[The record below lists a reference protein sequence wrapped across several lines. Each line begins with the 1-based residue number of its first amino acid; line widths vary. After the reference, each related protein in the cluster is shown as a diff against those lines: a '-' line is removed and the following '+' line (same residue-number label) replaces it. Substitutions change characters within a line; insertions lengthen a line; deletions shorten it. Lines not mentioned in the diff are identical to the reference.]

1 METNRADVMGGAPPL
16 RAGRFGIR
24 YEDLR
29 SLANGVYRAY
39 AQQVARQGNRAV
51 ATRELLE
58 AIKLAAW
65 WLSAPTWP
73 RRIPSAL
80 LLTGTVGT
88 GKTTLAK
95 ALGAIY
101 HRAPERAA
109 AGEFGNPLAHD
120 TKLKTFWRAVDLYRE
135 YDPEQT
141 VRYVPSA
148 DGRRFQEVA
157 HHRGLL
163 VIDELGGEEPS
174 YNHFGV
180 HHYPLV
186 DLIDIRSQ
194 GWSHPDLGYQ
204 YPYCTVFTSNLD
216 LEALKGRYGVRTWD
230 RLRGMCGV
238 INMRAASFRNP
249 AEFARGEWPDRVEL

>member
-1 METNRADVMGGAPPL
+1 METNRTEGTRGTPPPQ
-16 RAGRFGIR
+16 AGRFGIQ
-24 YEDLR
+24 YDDLR

-39 AQQVARQGNRAV
+39 AQQVARQGNRPV
-51 ATRELLE
+51 ATQELLE

-88 GKTTLAK
+88 GKTTLAR
-95 ALGAIY
+95 ALNAIY
-101 HRAPERAA
+101 GSSPERAA
-109 AGEFGNPLAHD
+109 AREFGNPLAHD

-141 VRYVPSA
+141 AWNAPSA

-157 HHRGLL
+157 RHRGLL

-186 DLIDIRSQ
+186 DLIDTRSQ
-194 GWSHPDLGYQ
+194 GWSHPDLDYQ
-204 YPYCTVFTSNLD
+204 HPYCTVFTSNLD

-238 INMRAASFRNP
+238 INMRAASFRTPRSSP
-249 AEFARGEWPDRVEL
+249 AGSGPTA